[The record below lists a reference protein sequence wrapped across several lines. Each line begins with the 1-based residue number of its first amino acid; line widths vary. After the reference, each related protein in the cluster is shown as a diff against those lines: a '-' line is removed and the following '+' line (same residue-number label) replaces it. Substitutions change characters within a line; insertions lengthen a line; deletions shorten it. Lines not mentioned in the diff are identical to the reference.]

1 MMENVN
7 LLDKKRRC
15 SASCLTTSSYQP
27 FFLDNFMMLSNAISH
42 ILITRRSKTFQ
53 TSWLRSLTLKP
64 LNKPW
69 SYQPMSIYQP
79 ICVCVCVYYSN
90 TIHTFINIYV
100 YIYVYECVY
109 IHICVCVHV

>member
-15 SASCLTTSSYQP
+15 SASCLTTLSYQP

-79 ICVCVCVYYSN
+79 ICVCVCLILTLYTHLYIYMSTYMYMNVY
-90 TIHTFINIYV
+90 IFIYVYV
-100 YIYVYECVY
+100 YIYS
-109 IHICVCVHV
+109 